1 MVNSTHLQI
10 IKNILLQFPSKFVF
24 KCHVTSDQKSKA
36 PQSHMLEAHC
46 LSLCLCQVAGRIL
59 WCRQLFRKMDAPM
72 LTLKKKLDA
81 LKVRPLL

>member
-1 MVNSTHLQI
+1 
-10 IKNILLQFPSKFVF
+10 
-24 KCHVTSDQKSKA
+24 
-36 PQSHMLEAHC
+36 MLEAHC